1 VSVEAKSAGFGERL
15 DRLVAGP
22 LAVRLRA
29 LLALAGL
36 ATGGIAWLSD
46 APGAADAIWASTT
59 LLLLLPLGAAIL
71 RQLARGEVGVDLI
84 ALLAMAAAVAL
95 GHSLAGAVVGLML
108 AGGEA
113 LEGYARG
120 RARRELAAL
129 LDRAPR
135 RAHRRRGDALETIEV
150 AEVAVGDRLTVKAGE
165 VVPVDGVLDSTAA
178 VVDLSALTGEPLPVS
193 CSKGDAIA
201 SGVVNAGSAFDLRAT
216 ATAEASTYAGIV
228 RLVESAEASKAPF
241 VRLAD
246 RYALVFLPLTLA
258 VAAGAWLL
266 SGDPVRALSVLVVAT
281 PCPLILAAPVA
292 ILGGVSAAARRG
304 VIVKGGGPLESLARA
319 RVLLLDKTGTL
330 TRGRPRLVAIEV
342 AGEDDPDLLL
352 RLAAS
357 LDQVSQHVLAAALV
371 RAARERGLEL
381 TFPDSVEEEPGRGIR
396 GRVDGR
402 RVALGKLS
410 FVASGAVT
418 DPWAR
423 RVRRRTALESS
434 SGVFVAI
441 DGRPAGALLLEDPIR
456 ADSPAA
462 LRSLRRAGIERIV
475 LVTGDRQEVGE
486 AVGVALGVDEVLAE
500 RSPEEKVEAVR
511 AEHGHGVTV
520 MVGDGIN
527 DAPALAAADVGVA
540 MGARG
545 ATVASE
551 AADVVLTVDRVDRLG
566 EAFGIARRSRR
577 IALESVVAGMGLS
590 TVAMGVAAAGGIA
603 PVAGAL
609 LQEAIDVAVIL
620 WALRAVA
627 RPRRRRDGRGERAGR
642 RVRSEHRELRPEV
655 ERLRALADRLD
666 ELPDA
671 RVRAELDALRLF
683 LERRLVPHEASE
695 GEDFLPQIAARLGG
709 EDPTA
714 PLARAHL
721 EIAHRV
727 RVLGR
732 LIDDLPAD
740 GIGADDR
747 RDLRRVLYGLHAI
760 LALHFAEEDEQ
771 YVPLLEPEGDDAEA
785 EPSAVER

>member
-1 VSVEAKSAGFGERL
+1 MPTEARPAGIGERF
-15 DRLVAGP
+15 DRLVGGP
-22 LAVRLRA
+22 FAVRLRA
-29 LLALAGL
+29 VLALAGL
-36 ATGGIAWLSD
+36 AAGGIVWLRG
-46 APGAADAIWASTT
+46 APAAADVIWAATT
-59 LLLLLPLGAAIL
+59 LLLLLPLGGAIL
-71 RQLARGEVGVDLI
+71 RQLSRGEVGVDVI
-84 ALLAMAAAVAL
+84 ALVAMAAAVAL

-135 RAHRRRGDALETIEV
+135 VAHRRRGDDLETIAVSEV
-150 AEVAVGDRLTVKAGE
+150 VVGDRLTVKAGE
-165 VVPVDGVLDSTAA
+165 IVPVDGVVDSPAA
-178 VVDLSALTGEPLPVS
+178 VLDESALTGEPLPVS
-193 CSKGDAIA
+193 RAAGDALA
-201 SGVVNAGSAFDLRAT
+201 SGVVNAGSTFELRAT

-228 RLVESAEASKAPF
+228 RLVETAEASKAPF

-258 VAAGAWLL
+258 VAAGAWVI
-266 SGDPVRALSVLVVAT
+266 SGDPVRALAVLVVAT

-330 TRGRPRLVAIEV
+330 TRGRPQLVAIEV
-342 AGEDDPDLLL
+342 AGDDDPDRVL

-381 TFPDSVEEEPGRGIR
+381 AFPERVEEEPGRGIR
-396 GRVDGR
+396 GRVEGR
-402 RVALGKLS
+402 AVALGKLS
-410 FVASGAVT
+410 FVASGVVAG
-418 DPWAR
+418 PWVR

-456 ADSPAA
+456 TDSPAA
-462 LRSLRRAGIERIV
+462 LRALRRAGIRRIV

-511 AEHGHGVTV
+511 SERGHGVTV

-566 EAFGIARRSRR
+566 EALGIARRSRR
-577 IALESVVAGMGLS
+577 LALESVIAGMGLS
-590 TVAMGVAAAGGIA
+590 TVAMGFAAAGRIT

-627 RPRRRRDGRGERAGR
+627 RPRRRRDGREERAGR

-655 ERLRALADRLD
+655 ERLRALADRID
-666 ELPDA
+666 ELPEE
-671 RVRAELDALRLF
+671 RIRAELAVVRDF
-683 LERRLVPHEASE
+683 LERRLVPHETSE
-695 GEDFLPQIAARLGG
+695 GEDFFPLIAARLGG

-714 PLARAHL
+714 SLARTHL

-732 LIDDLPAD
+732 LIDDLSAD
-740 GIGADDR
+740 AIGPDDR

-760 LALHFAEEDEQ
+760 VALHIAQEDEQ
-771 YVPLLEPEGDDAEA
+771 FVPLLEPEGDDAGAGPEA
-785 EPSAVER
+785 SRG